1 MTSSESHQSQS
12 KTEDNSPN
20 IAKAVQ
26 PSNRGDMDYKL
37 EYLQQL
43 LHQSEH
49 QIFLQLL
56 WKIINDILTNKNNNK
71 WKKVQLTEIEEKLS
85 KRGCILLF
93 HVLMNSHFNLSN
105 DGTTLIFNQNKILQL
120 QQINKLLLTENI
132 HYKQIDEKLKNIEN
146 IITQQRK
153 LFVSNQNEKTEEK

>member
-1 MTSSESHQSQS
+1 MASRKDAPLS
-12 KTEDNSPN
+12 KKTNVTDKS
-20 IAKAVQ
+20 
-26 PSNRGDMDYKL
+26 DMDYQL

-43 LHQSEH
+43 LHKSEQ

-56 WKIINDILTNKNNNK
+56 WKIINNLLTNKNDNK
-71 WKKVQLTEIEEKLS
+71 CQKVQLTNIEEKLN